1 MTLSSKKV
9 LIAGA
14 GLAGSTIARVLA
26 ESNVKVEILE
36 KRNHIAGNIF
46 DYINPNN
53 ERIHK
58 YGPHL
63 LHCNV
68 RSLDSLNYFLIR
80 KKLC

>member
-46 DYINPNN
+46 D
-53 ERIHK
+53 
-58 YGPHL
+58 
-63 LHCNV
+63 
-68 RSLDSLNYFLIR
+68 
-80 KKLC
+80 